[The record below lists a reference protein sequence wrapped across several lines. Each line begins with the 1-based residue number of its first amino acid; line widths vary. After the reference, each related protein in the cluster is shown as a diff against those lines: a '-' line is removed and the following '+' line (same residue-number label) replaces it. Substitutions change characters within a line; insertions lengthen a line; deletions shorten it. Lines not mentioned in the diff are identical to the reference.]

1 MFKLNLIAVLCCL
14 TFLSYAQSIENM
26 VALLNEKTDLT
37 MVNQC
42 NQLNFISSSTT
53 VAADEM
59 TFTYGGGKELQV
71 KWADVTG
78 IDDLNERYKCV
89 TIYFNPGSENTCNLG
104 IFVQE
109 DKTIRS
115 QYLAYA
121 KAIALHNKAKLK

>member
-1 MFKLNLIAVLCCL
+1 MLKLNLVALLCCWA
-14 TFLSYAQSIENM
+14 FLSSAQSTEKM
-26 VALLNEKTDLT
+26 VAWLNEKTDLT

-42 NQLNFISSSTT
+42 NRLNFMSSSTT

-59 TFTYGGGKELQV
+59 TFTYGGGKKLQV

-78 IDDLNERYKCV
+78 IDDLNEKYKCV
-89 TIYFNPGSENTCNLG
+89 TIYFNPGSENTCNRV

-109 DKTIRS
+109 DKAVRS